1 MSDKKQGEAEQP
13 SNNIVWI
20 IALSIIL
27 NVALGSF
34 IYSILREILGFNDDY
49 ASLTSIAICIFLAYK
64 YFKYFKHNEKD
75 KATDKNTE
83 SKQQESH
90 RGFTYREIHDIP
102 VKENNN
108 KHKNTV
114 FNENEINQ
122 KELDRY
128 ISKNHSKEEI
138 GLFYERYVGYVF
150 EKKGWHVIYHGA
162 KKGKQDEGIDLI
174 CIKKDRVRLVQC
186 KYWSQNKSLFEN
198 SIFQLYGTWQLRIK
212 NNEFGFKK
220 IDAYIITSTTLGAI
234 ARNSAETLDV
244 KFTENFNL
252 DKNYPKIKCTTTKNG
267 EKIYH
272 LPTDQ
277 QYDNIG
283 INKDSRRFY
292 VRTVADAVAKG
303 HRRAYRH
310 AFHNHDL

>member
-34 IYSILREILGFNDDY
+34 IYSILREVLGFNDDY
-49 ASLTSIAICIFLAYK
+49 ASLTSIAICIFLAY
-64 YFKYFKHNEKD
+64 KYFKHNEKD

-102 VKENNN
+102 EKENNN

-114 FNENEINQ
+114 FNENELNQ

-174 CIKKDRVRLVQC
+174 CMKKDRVRLVQC

-198 SIFQLYGTWQLRIK
+198 SIFQLYGTWQLRVK

>member
-1 MSDKKQGEAEQP
+1 MFDKKQGEAEQP

-114 FNENEINQ
+114 FNENELNQ

-198 SIFQLYGTWQLRIK
+198 SIFQLYGTWQLRVK

>member
-34 IYSILREILGFNDDY
+34 IYSILREVLGFNDDY

-75 KATDKNTE
+75 KVTNKNTE
-83 SKQQESH
+83 NKQQESH

-102 VKENNN
+102 EKENNN

-114 FNENEINQ
+114 FNENELNQ

-138 GLFYERYVGYVF
+138 GLFYERYIGYVF

-174 CIKKDRVRLVQC
+174 CMKKDRVRLVQC

-198 SIFQLYGTWQLRIK
+198 SIFQLYGTWQLRVK

>member
-34 IYSILREILGFNDDY
+34 IYSILREVLGFNDDY
-49 ASLTSIAICIFLAYK
+49 ASLTSIAICIFLAY
-64 YFKYFKHNEKD
+64 KYFKHNEKD

-102 VKENNN
+102 EKENNN

-114 FNENEINQ
+114 FNENELNQ

-162 KKGKQDEGIDLI
+162 KKRK
-174 CIKKDRVRLVQC
+174 
-186 KYWSQNKSLFEN
+186 
-198 SIFQLYGTWQLRIK
+198 
-212 NNEFGFKK
+212 
-220 IDAYIITSTTLGAI
+220 
-234 ARNSAETLDV
+234 AR
-244 KFTENFNL
+244 
-252 DKNYPKIKCTTTKNG
+252 
-267 EKIYH
+267 
-272 LPTDQ
+272 
-277 QYDNIG
+277 
-283 INKDSRRFY
+283 
-292 VRTVADAVAKG
+292 
-303 HRRAYRH
+303 
-310 AFHNHDL
+310 

>member
-34 IYSILREILGFNDDY
+34 IYSTLREILGFNDDY

-75 KATDKNTE
+75 KATE

-114 FNENEINQ
+114 FNENELNQ

-198 SIFQLYGTWQLRIK
+198 SIFQLYGTWQLRVK